1 MTGQDWNHN
10 LMEHILSL
18 LQFLQ
23 EKGIPVDQSAGME
36 IASLLPE
43 DPALWVAYETVRFM
57 DQIPGGFLIYR
68 ADGEELVVYGNSGL
82 LRIFRCDTWEQFQT
96 LVRGSFRG
104 LVHPDDLDGVEES
117 IKRQIADSQYDLDYV
132 EYRIIR
138 RDGTIGWIE
147 DYGHF
152 IHVDS
157 VGDFFYVFLGDA
169 TEKLERRL
177 NEELQRE
184 ILQKQILAE
193 ALENANLA
201 IEAKNEFLSNM
212 SHNMRT
218 PMNAIFG
225 FAALAKL
232 RTEDPEL
239 LDCIERVERSGRQ
252 LMDMIEKVLEMSWA
266 GAKGQEEEEECSL
279 CQIALE
285 VCNLFTP
292 QALDKKLELK
302 LDCSGVE
309 HGFVQ
314 VDRERLKQLITNLV
328 SNAVTY
334 TGPGGRVSVSLSEGD
349 MDYSGR
355 RSYQLVV
362 EDTGV
367 GMSEEFQSRLFEP
380 FARERDTTHSG
391 VNGMGLGLT
400 IAKYIVDRMGGAVRV
415 DSTPGRGST
424 FTVVLHLK
432 AYAVRPAEPEVWTEP
447 QEQASGQRILLVEDN
462 EFNREIEMEILQ
474 NSGFVVDT
482 AEDGSIAVEKVK
494 QSEGYDLILMDIQM
508 PVMDG
513 WTASQLIRQLDDPKL
528 AGIPIIALSANALA
542 QDMRR
547 SIESGMNAHLT
558 KPINIPRLLEEIR
571 RMAGHGNPDKT
582 VDK

>member
-1 MTGQDWNHN
+1 MIGQNWNRD

-23 EKGIPVDQSAGME
+23 EKGVPVDQSAGIE
-36 IASLLPE
+36 TASLLPE
-43 DPALWVAYETVRFM
+43 DPALWVAYEMVRFM

-68 ADGEELVVYGNSGL
+68 ADGEELIVYGNSGL
-82 LRIFRCDTWEQFQT
+82 MRIFRCDTWEQFQT
-96 LVRGSFRG
+96 LVQGSFRG
-104 LVHPDDLDGVEES
+104 LVHPEDLDEVEES

-232 RTEDPEL
+232 KTEDPEL

-252 LMDMIEKVLEMSWA
+252 LMDMIEKVLEVSWA
-266 GAKGQEEEEECSL
+266 GAKGQETEKECSL

-285 VCNLFTP
+285 VCDLFTP
-292 QALDKKLELK
+292 QAVDKKLELK

-309 HGFVQ
+309 HSFVQ
-314 VDRERLKQLITNLV
+314 ADRERLKQLITNLV
-328 SNAVTY
+328 SNAITY
-334 TGPGGRVSVSLSEGD
+334 TGPGGRVSVSLTEGN

-355 RSYQLVV
+355 RSYRIAV

-367 GMSEEFQSRLFEP
+367 GMSKEFQSRLFEP

-400 IAKYIVDRMGGAVRV
+400 IVKYIVDRMGGAVRV
-415 DSTPGRGST
+415 DSAPGLGST
-424 FTVVLHLK
+424 FTVVLPLK
-432 AYAVRPAEPEVWTEP
+432 TYDAHPAEPEVWTGP

-462 EFNREIEMEILQ
+462 EFNREIEMELLQ

-494 QSEGYDLILMDIQM
+494 QSKGYDLILMDIQM

-528 AGIPIIALSANALA
+528 ASIPIIALSANALA

-571 RMAGHGNPDKT
+571 RTARKT
-582 VDK
+582 GQNG